1 MENRGHLPAGT
12 GPFFIRTNPFESC
25 GSAGNEFKIKKNR
38 SWKTGNERQK
48 NGDPAGIR
56 TLDHRLKRAM
66 LYRLSYQ
73 VTSVLLQNSKQYI
86 PVS

>member
-1 MENRGHLPAGT
+1 MTFSGSSLPDWDFAV
-12 GPFFIRTNPFESC
+12 NPC
-25 GSAGNEFKIKKNR
+25 DSALKEFKTKNPVITDR
-38 SWKTGNERQK
+38 KERHK

-73 VTSVLLQNSKQYI
+73 VTSVLLQNIKKYI
-86 PVS
+86 TVS